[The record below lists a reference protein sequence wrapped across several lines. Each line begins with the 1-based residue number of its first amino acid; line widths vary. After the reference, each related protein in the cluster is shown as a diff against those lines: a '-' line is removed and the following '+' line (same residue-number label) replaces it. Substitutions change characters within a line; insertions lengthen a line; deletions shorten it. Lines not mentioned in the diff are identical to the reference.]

1 MCSSSSNG
9 AIKFVCVC
17 VGVWVHGMFSEAF
30 RSDMALVDALGTY
43 LFDNQSLG
51 SSGSSGVTKP

>member
-9 AIKFVCVC
+9 AIKCVC
-17 VGVWVHGMFSEAF
+17 VHGLFSEAF

-51 SSGSSGVTKP
+51 SSGSSGGTKP